1 MARGGSTAG
10 GGVSGLGSTAQGLG
24 RGLFGFGTLRDTRA
38 MAMER
43 IYLGGKGKAF
53 GENSFSLRCS
63 ISLISEPGFT
73 FMAANFDGIL
83 GLGFQE
89 ILVGNVVQGST
100 RFTLIKGYMKVA
112 ILTYLSVHQSWPFKL
127 KCAIF
132 ISNSHDAVD
141 VHDNL
146 AAEAEHGDASRK
158 ERSLVQGVEQV
169 YIEMHFFGVIL
180 DNIDN

>member
-89 ILVGNVVQGST
+89 ILVGNVVQ
-100 RFTLIKGYMKVA
+100 VA

>member
-100 RFTLIKGYMKVA
+100 RFTLIKGYMK
-112 ILTYLSVHQSWPFKL
+112 
-127 KCAIF
+127 
-132 ISNSHDAVD
+132 DAVD